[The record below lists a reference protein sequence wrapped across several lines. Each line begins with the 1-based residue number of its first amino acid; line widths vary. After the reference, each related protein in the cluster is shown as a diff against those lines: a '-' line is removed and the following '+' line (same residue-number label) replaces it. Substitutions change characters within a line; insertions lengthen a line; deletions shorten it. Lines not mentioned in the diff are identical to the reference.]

1 MFSNS
6 FTGQYF
12 RKRLTFANCIVVAGS
27 GTGTLAMGPFYQFIL
42 SNYSWRVLLRIL
54 SGLAFA
60 VLLCALLYRPL
71 PDKYKQRTKKG
82 ATKESKFVGDMSVW
96 KMKPFV
102 VWVAAM
108 SLLFIGYFVPFTHMV
123 SRYCLL

>member
-1 MFSNS
+1 
-6 FTGQYF
+6 
-12 RKRLTFANCIVVAGS
+12 
-27 GTGTLAMGPFYQFIL
+27 MGPFYQFIL

-82 ATKESKFVGDMSVW
+82 ATKESKFVDMSVW

-108 SLLFIGYFVPFTHMV
+108 SLMFIGYFVPFTHRV
-123 SRYCLL
+123 SRYCVL